1 MNTTKLIEQLQCII
15 NKLQNN
21 NINSEQIDIIK
32 EFILKMNFTEFNKES
47 SEKDLMK
54 YLSIGWYIC
63 ENINNL

>member
-54 YLSIGWYIC
+54 YLSIGWYVC

>member
-1 MNTTKLIEQLQCII
+1 MNQTNLISQLQDII
-15 NKLQNN
+15 NKLEDGNVN
-21 NINSEQIDIIK
+21 VEQIDIIK
-32 EFILKMNFTEFNKES
+32 EFILKINFTEFSKNS

>member
-54 YLSIGWYIC
+54 YLSIGLYIC